1 MNITGKYLIELGYEP
16 ASWFGEALAT
26 LQGCSDEDEV
36 RFVCDTLVE
45 SCKVYTI
52 PLHESP
58 VPYKVY
64 ADATNEDEAANL
76 MAATNAMDN
85 IMVTPTIIG
94 GALMPDTCPVG
105 GNNIPVGGVAITEGT
120 IHPEMHSSDVCCS
133 VATSVFQEGHYD
145 TSEILDVAMSVTHF
159 GPGGRK
165 RMQYGL
171 EDDPLYNR
179 ILNNYFTKDYVEKA
193 VSHMAT
199 QGDGNHFLFIGR
211 SHNTGRIQVVTHH
224 GSRGFGASVYKK
236 GLHEAKQNCKKIC
249 PETTNPWLDYDSD
262 IGKEYWEALQIIKA
276 WTHLNHN
283 VIHNRLLN
291 KLCIGRDDFYW
302 NEHNFVFKDGNRFYH
317 AKGSTPMDPKFNVG
331 ETPYE
336 HRRLIPLNMSQPV
349 LVVVPTEENELG
361 FAPHGA
367 GRNLSRAEFFRR
379 NGGKSFDK
387 EVEGLDIRFYS
398 GTEDHSEFPSAYKNA
413 DEVVRQI
420 EEYKL
425 ASVVDRINPLGCI
438 MGGKFNTPWKKVKIN
453 LVL

>member
-1 MNITGKYLIELGYEP
+1 MKITGKYLIEIGYTP
-16 ASWFGEALAT
+16 APWFGEAINHLNSLGAGLHKGYIVKFCNELRDKNRVT
-26 LQGCSDEDEV
+26 HL
-36 RFVCDTLVE
+36 
-45 SCKVYTI
+45 
-52 PLHESP
+52 PLLDYP
-58 VPYKVY
+58 VPYSVF
-64 ADATNEDEAANL
+64 AEATNKDEELNL
-76 MAATNAMDN
+76 KASIEAMDK
-85 IMVTPTIIG
+85 IMVTPTIVG

-105 GNNIPVGGVAITEGT
+105 GNNIPVGGVAITKGT

-133 VATSVFQEGHYD
+133 VATSIFQEGSYNI
-145 TSEILDVAMSVTHF
+145 SEIMDAAMLVTHF

-211 SHNTGRIQVVTHH
+211 SKATGRVQVVTHH

-236 GLHEAKQNCKKIC
+236 GLHEAKMHCKKVC
-249 PETTNPWLDYDSD
+249 PDTTNPWLDYSSD
-262 IGKEYWEALQIIKA
+262 IGKEYWEALQIVKS

-291 KLCIGRDDFYW
+291 KLRIGRDDFYW
-302 NEHNFVFKDGNRFYH
+302 NEHNFVFKDGNNFYH
-317 AKGSTPMDPKFNVG
+317 AKGSTPMNSRFNVG
-331 ETPYE
+331 ENIYE
-336 HRRLIPLNMSQPV
+336 RRRLIPLNMSQSV

-379 NGGKSFDK
+379 NEGKSF
-387 EVEGLDIRFYS
+387 EMEIEGLDIRFYS
-398 GTEDHSEFPSAYKNA
+398 GTADHSEFPSAYKNA

-425 ASVVDRINPLGCI
+425 AKVVDRINPLGCI
-438 MGGKFNTPWKKVKIN
+438 MGGKFSTPWKK
-453 LVL
+453 